1 MNMHVGQIIEQKF
14 QESGIKLSVF
24 AERINTG
31 ERNVYSIFKRK
42 DINAG
47 MLQKISEVLDFNF
60 FDLFVPVTTTVTNV
74 VLNNSITIKLEVK
87 VDTQKIKMLP
97 EFLLDVEKI
106 ANKQGFKI
114 L

>member
-1 MNMHVGQIIEQKF
+1 MDIHVGKIIEQKF

-47 MLQKISEVLDFNF
+47 MLKDISEVLDFNF
-60 FDLFVPVTTTVTNV
+60 FDLYVPKTHALDIPAEPSIRISLELSIPKKELAVLPRFLTQISEMGSKLGINV
-74 VLNNSITIKLEVK
+74 L
-87 VDTQKIKMLP
+87 
-97 EFLLDVEKI
+97 
-106 ANKQGFKI
+106 
-114 L
+114 

>member
-1 MNMHVGQIIEQKF
+1 MNIHVGQIIESKF

-47 MLQKISEVLDFNF
+47 MLKVISEVLDFNF
-60 FDLFVPVTTTVTNV
+60 FDLYAPSAEQRKNV
-74 VLNNSITIKLEVK
+74 VEDGSITLNLGLKIDRRNIESLPTFLSDLDKLA
-87 VDTQKIKMLP
+87 Q
-97 EFLLDVEKI
+97 
-106 ANKQGFKI
+106 KQGI
-114 L
+114 QVI